1 MIPGHIADA
10 ASRGDLET
18 IRAYFED
25 DSDGARDV
33 DDICEEETIETVTLL
48 MLAAGGSHQG
58 LSERSVE
65 VARYLLSRGASVDK
79 RTSETRQ
86 TALLLTC
93 YSRGGNV
100 AEMIS
105 LLLSAGADPNARN
118 NYHRTPLGAHVRF
131 CGTPSV
137 ECVTGMMRAGASLDR
152 VYKEQTFEDQIS
164 YRFSVGEEGPDP
176 ESSWP
181 KIRALAAGIR
191 RHGSFKRYLREP
203 HREVLALRGLA
214 MRGHLAPRG
223 TRRTRRTQQWEAA
236 VAFLARHGDNGVVWN
251 VLSFW
256 RATK

>member
-18 IRAYFED
+18 I
-25 DSDGARDV
+25 
-33 DDICEEETIETVTLL
+33 
-48 MLAAGGSHQG
+48 
-58 LSERSVE
+58 
-65 VARYLLSRGASVDK
+65 RGASVDK

-137 ECVTGMMRAGASLDR
+137 ECVTAMMRAGASLDR

-181 KIRALAAGIR
+181 KIRALAAGVR
-191 RHGSFKRYLREP
+191 RHGSLKRYLREP

-214 MRGHLAPRG
+214 MRGHLVPR
-223 TRRTRRTQQWEAA
+223 RRTRGAAEWKAA

>member
-18 IRAYFED
+18 IRAY
-25 DSDGARDV
+25 
-33 DDICEEETIETVTLL
+33 
-48 MLAAGGSHQG
+48 
-58 LSERSVE
+58 
-65 VARYLLSRGASVDK
+65 
-79 RTSETRQ
+79 
-86 TALLLTC
+86 
-93 YSRGGNV
+93 
-100 AEMIS
+100 
-105 LLLSAGADPNARN
+105 
-118 NYHRTPLGAHVRF
+118 
-131 CGTPSV
+131 
-137 ECVTGMMRAGASLDR
+137 
-152 VYKEQTFEDQIS
+152 FEDQIS

-181 KIRALAAGIR
+181 KIRALAAGVR

-214 MRGHLAPRG
+214 MRGYLAPRG
-223 TRRTRRTQQWEAA
+223 TRRTRRTQPWEAA